1 VQTNN
6 WSTFEEVARFIL
18 SDLAS
23 EFGLGRVEGKQVV
36 PGSTGTSWEL
46 DAKGVCIDG
55 DGIVLIECRRYP
67 SSRIK
72 QKDMA
77 SIAFQIS
84 DIGAAGGITV
94 SPLPPQRGAKIIAA
108 QNKITHVELSPS
120 CTSTDYIV
128 SFLGNIFIKF
138 TEKIQIGAF
147 FDAEAISKKDK

>member
-1 VQTNN
+1 MPTKN
-6 WSTFEEVARFIL
+6 WSTFEQVARFIL

-36 PGSTGTSWEL
+36 SGSTGTSWEI

-55 DGIVLIECRRYP
+55 EGIVLIECRRYTT
-67 SSRIK
+67 SRIK

-84 DIGAAGGITV
+84 DIGAVGGITV

-108 QNKITHVELSPS
+108 QKNITHVELSPN
-120 CTSTDYIV
+120 CTNTDYIV
-128 SFLGNIFIKF
+128 SFLGKIFIKF
-138 TEKIQIGAF
+138 TEHIQIGDF
-147 FDAEAISKKDK
+147 YDVEIISKKNE